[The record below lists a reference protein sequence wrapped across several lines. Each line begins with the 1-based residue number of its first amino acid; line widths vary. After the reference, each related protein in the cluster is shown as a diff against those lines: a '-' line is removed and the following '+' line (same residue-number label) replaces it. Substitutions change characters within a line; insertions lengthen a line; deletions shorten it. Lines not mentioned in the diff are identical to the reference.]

1 MKTIKEKMLEA
12 NKART
17 DILSDNPEINSKW
30 TPDAIGIMEAN
41 RVDGRDLSEEAEDE
55 ILKSTGKIDFTKDS
69 EYIRLFG
76 ERDLKK
82 EKVCLYESKSNE

>member
-17 DILSDNPEINSKW
+17 DLLSDNPEINSKW
-30 TPDAIGIMEAN
+30 TPDAIGIMELSKA
-41 RVDGRDLSEEAEDE
+41 DKRDLSEEAEDE

-69 EYIRLFG
+69 EYIRLYG
-76 ERDLKK
+76 
-82 EKVCLYESKSNE
+82 SKD